1 MGKVF
6 RIHSSGEEK
15 TGWFQSSPI
24 GAKELE
30 TIKADKDDVATSIPS
45 PFARIDL
52 VKTAFGW
59 VRNHELTGQS
69 AYHKLVSDALDVA
82 QLFYLSQNAQYK
94 NDITIVEWSKESVID
109 KYKNE
114 KASNFYS
121 SFEVFWKQ
129 DGTNYNLDVTDR
141 LYFIYYKNKLVGAT
155 SPSTLF
161 VSSPDASSSF
171 LEMDITRGTD
181 KLFDDKY
188 AALHEREFPFV
199 KYIFSLSKTQEFQRF
214 FRETNK
220 NEFFEYLEKTLDALP
235 SHKRREI
242 EQLDSTSISNY
253 PICTTT
259 EAITNE
265 VSILGIRLGTEI
277 QSTSVDSD
285 FFIKSGKGERALV
298 LPQTRFNRTWK
309 YTSSDDVWNTEEMH
323 GKVPLKNPNPRN
335 SILPENG
342 SAILWYSE
350 GDFLTDEIMVL
361 EPLGIGNP
369 KSNYPIDFDS
379 FNTGILEEGTNC
391 LLPLTSTFFEYFDAI
406 DARNYC
412 KIKRTGVLLTVSLE
426 IPTTL
431 GSVTFIKNY
440 KTENQI
446 QVNICLALLSLIRVK
461 EDKSPNFF
469 GFQYEVDN
477 RLKYELKPKLN
488 DGSFCDFEKEN
499 RDTGERSS
507 WVAQIFKANGNYDY
521 LELSVNGISNV
532 LIPEWRWLT
541 PSTDEMEFA
550 IDFGTTNTHIEYKKK
565 GEGAISNLEYAIGS
579 GTLTYLL
586 DLKKWDEI
594 PPGDIKQFYPQF
606 EKYLFP
612 LTIRQ
617 NGESHFPMRSA
628 LSYNEHIDFGTI
640 SNALLDGNSY
650 HFYERR
656 SIADTQKIKTDLKWS
671 NYDDPNDKSLVKLYV
686 ESLLQLVRIKAINE
700 GCHPKN
706 VKIKWFYPVSMN
718 HHEKDMF
725 TEIWDKY
732 FKSVFENTKPDNL
745 LRISESVAPYLYYR
759 NKYPGKSMTIDIGG
773 GSADVALFDKDSAEA
788 SYITSFK
795 FAGNSIFGDG
805 YTSPQRQLD
814 TELNGFVNLFSERVQ
829 NLLSNDKYKELSR
842 IESRLRNASKNS
854 ADYVSFLFS
863 LEEDKNLN
871 FSFAEELKANK
882 KINMAFL
889 VYYAS
894 IFYYSAQLQK
904 KLGKSIPD
912 NFIFSGTASKTL
924 LFLDSSKQDG
934 FKRIKDL
941 ILGIYSKVFKEDFS
955 EKEIFIELDKDP
967 KQVTARGGLKLTI
980 SEKLH
985 DDKVLIWLGGVN
997 DLDLV
1002 VDKEKDISSTP
1013 RYNEIEGAKI
1023 QDLISSIQDFY
1034 HVLDQYMDSKNLLG
1048 DFNIDGSAREIFKK
1062 WRDKNLEEF
1071 VKWGI
1076 ESHYGDKTQHIEET
1090 LFFFPLIGILNRLAF
1105 QLSIDK

>member
-69 AYHKLVSDALDVA
+69 GYHKLVSDALDVA
-82 QLFYLSQNAQYK
+82 QLFYLSKNAQYK
-94 NDITIVEWSKESVID
+94 NDITIVEWSKESVFD
-109 KYKNE
+109 KYKDE
-114 KASNFYS
+114 KASSFYS
-121 SFEVFWKQ
+121 SLEVFWKQ
-129 DGTNYNLDVTDR
+129 DGANYNLDSTER
-141 LYFIYYKNKLVGAT
+141 LYFIYYKTKLVGAT

-161 VSSPDASSSF
+161 VSAPDASSLF

-199 KYIFSLSKTQEFQRF
+199 KYIFSLSKTPEFQKF

-220 NEFFEYLEKTLDALP
+220 NEFYEYLQKVREALP
-235 SHKRREI
+235 SSKRTEI
-242 EQLDSTSISNY
+242 DQLNLDLIAKYPVCTTSDST
-253 PICTTT
+253 
-259 EAITNE
+259 TNE

-277 QSTSVDSD
+277 QSTTIDSD
-285 FFIKSGKGERALV
+285 FFINSNKGKSALV
-298 LPQTRFNRTWK
+298 LPQSRFNRTWK
-309 YTSSDDVWNTEEMH
+309 YTSGDDIWNTEEMF
-323 GKVPLKNPNPRN
+323 GKVPLKNPNPES

-342 SAILWYSE
+342 SSILWYSE
-350 GDFLTDEIMVL
+350 EDFLADGIMVL
-361 EPLGIGNP
+361 EPLGIGNSIN
-369 KSNYPIDFDS
+369 KYPIDLSS
-379 FNTGILEEGTNC
+379 FNSGILEEGTNC

-412 KIKRTGVLLTVSLE
+412 KIKKTGVLLTVTLE
-426 IPTTL
+426 VPTSNGTVIF
-431 GSVTFIKNY
+431 SKTY

-446 QVNICLALLSLIRVK
+446 QINICLALLSLIRVR
-461 EDKSPNFF
+461 EDNSQNFI
-469 GFQYEVDN
+469 GFQYEMDS
-477 RLKYELKPKLN
+477 RFKYELNPKLN
-488 DGSFCDFEKEN
+488 DGNNCAFKKEI

-507 WVAQIFKANGNYDY
+507 WVAQVLKTAGNYDF
-521 LELSVNGISNV
+521 LELRVNGLSNI
-532 LIPEWRWLT
+532 LIPEWKWLT
-541 PSTDEMEFA
+541 PSTGEMEFA

-565 GEGAISNLEYAIGS
+565 GEGVLSNLEYTGGS

-612 LTIRQ
+612 LTIKQ

-628 LSYNEHIDFGTI
+628 LAYNQHIDFGTV

-725 TEIWDKY
+725 TEIWEKY
-732 FKSVFENTKPDNL
+732 FKSVFENANSENL

-759 NKYPGKSMTIDIGG
+759 NKFPGTSMTIDIGG
-773 GSADVALFDKDSAEA
+773 GSTDVALFDKNSAEA

-814 TELNGFVNLFSERVQ
+814 TDLNGFVNIFSNRIQ
-829 NLLSNDKYKELSR
+829 DLLKNDKYKELSR
-842 IESRLRNASKNS
+842 IESRLRTSSKNS

-882 KINMAFL
+882 RINMAFL
-889 VYYAS
+889 FFYGS

-912 NFIFSGTASKTL
+912 NFIFSGTASKTM
-924 LFLDSSKQDG
+924 LFLDSSRREG

-941 ILGIYSKVFKEDFS
+941 ILHIYSAVFEKDFS
-955 EKEIFIELDKDP
+955 NREILIELDKDP
-967 KQVTARGGLKLTI
+967 KQVTARGGLKLTVG
-980 SEKLH
+980 ERL
-985 DDKVLIWLGGVN
+985 DEDKVLIWLGGKK
-997 DLDLV
+997 DLDKV

-1013 RYNEIEGAKI
+1013 RYNEIDENKL
-1023 QDLISSIQDFY
+1023 QDLIASVKDFY
-1034 HVLDQYMDSKNLLG
+1034 MVLDQFMDNKNLVS
-1048 DFNIDGSAREIFKK
+1048 DFNIDGSAKIILKE

-1076 ESHYGDKTQHIEET
+1076 ESHYGDQSQHIEET
-1090 LFFFPLIGILNRLAF
+1090 LFFFPLIGVLNRLSF
-1105 QLSIDK
+1105 QLSIEK